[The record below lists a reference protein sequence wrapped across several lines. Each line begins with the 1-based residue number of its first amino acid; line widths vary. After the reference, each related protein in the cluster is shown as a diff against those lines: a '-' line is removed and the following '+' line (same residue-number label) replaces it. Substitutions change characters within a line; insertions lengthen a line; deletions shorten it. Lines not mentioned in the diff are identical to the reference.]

1 MREEMGGK
9 KGINRRGEPTLRR
22 KHARLEFM
30 ASRRDGKFS
39 TAKKLSK
46 NKEAREIHGLPLIS
60 SVANLTRYDKK
71 LAKI

>member
-9 KGINRRGEPTLRR
+9 KGINRRGGPTLRR

-46 NKEAREIHGLPLIS
+46 NKEARE
-60 SVANLTRYDKK
+60 TRTPSNIECRQFDTV
-71 LAKI
+71 